1 MPHHTPSHHTSSDDV
16 TLCSGAEPSNAN
28 FSFPEH
34 FEGKRQSGEMYQKDC
49 LPLLYTFCKFQ
60 RLKDKGSQ
68 VMLVCLHQHSRIRAA
83 SPTYRQ
89 RQQCAGS
96 PVESTLLQLF
106 YGSHLHL
113 CVIAKVQICMPC
125 RTLSDAV
132 GRCRTLSDCRTV
144 GLSDKWFDTLTLF
157 DTTQG
162 PNQPK
167 HGRTVSDSVGQC
179 RTVGCRTVSECRTVS
194 DSCRTFVSEC
204 RTGAQDA
211 SPRRQDGA

>member
-1 MPHHTPSHHTSSDDV
+1 MQILCEYRANTVRIRCEYCANSGECQRSWPSHSCSTSLRPGRPAVCRPLLGDRFPNPTSCSLLVHSIGFSQHNLPSDSDDV

-89 RQQCAGS
+89 RQQCASS
-96 PVESTLLQLF
+96 PVEST
-106 YGSHLHL
+106 
-113 CVIAKVQICMPC
+113 A
-125 RTLSDAV
+125 
-132 GRCRTLSDCRTV
+132 
-144 GLSDKWFDTLTLF
+144 
-157 DTTQG
+157 
-162 PNQPK
+162 
-167 HGRTVSDSVGQC
+167 
-179 RTVGCRTVSECRTVS
+179 
-194 DSCRTFVSEC
+194 
-204 RTGAQDA
+204 
-211 SPRRQDGA
+211 